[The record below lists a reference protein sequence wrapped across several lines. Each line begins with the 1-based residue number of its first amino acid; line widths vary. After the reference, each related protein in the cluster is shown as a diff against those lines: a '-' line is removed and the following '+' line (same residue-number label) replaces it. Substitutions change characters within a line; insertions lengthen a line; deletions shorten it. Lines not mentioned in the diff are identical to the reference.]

1 MRKLMQRGAAVLLLA
16 SASSLAGCTREAG
29 AGGAAMQARP
39 PAAVTVA
46 AAATRD
52 VPVYLDEIGRC
63 VSREVVTIQAQ
74 AAGTIT
80 ALHFKDGQDVKKG
93 DLLFTIDKRPY
104 QAQLDL
110 AEATLQENLAQL
122 ELAKVDVARA
132 ARMVETKAGTEA
144 EYDAKRAALAVA
156 EARVHQSHAQID
168 AAKVNLGYCEICSP
182 IDGRAGQRLV
192 DPGNV
197 VSTSNGG
204 TQLLVIQRQDPI
216 HVDFTVTE
224 AELARVRK
232 ALEAGKLTVEAR
244 LPEFSQEVRRGE
256 LTFLDSSVQDFTG
269 TVKLRATME
278 NKDRFFWPGQFVR
291 VRLVL
296 GTKKDAVLVPGTATQ
311 LSQQGPFV
319 FLVKSDSTVE
329 LRQVKAGQRQGDEV
343 VIEEGLAAGDR
354 VVLTGQLMLYPG
366 APVQVV
372 PGKEAEKP

>member
-1 MRKLMQRGAAVLLLA
+1 MQRGAAVLLLA
-16 SASSLAGCTREAG
+16 SASTLAGCTREAG
-29 AGGAAMQARP
+29 AGGPAASARP

-46 AAATRD
+46 VAATRD

-93 DLLFTIDKRPY
+93 DLLFTIDARPY

-110 AEATLQENLAQL
+110 AEATLQENEAQL
-122 ELAKVDVARA
+122 ALAKVDVARA
-132 ARMVETKAGTEA
+132 QRMVETKAGTEA
-144 EYDAKRAALAVA
+144 EYDAKKAALAVA
-156 EARVHQSHAQID
+156 DARVRASHAQIA
-168 AAKVNLGYCEICSP
+168 AAKVNLDYCEIRSP

-197 VSTSNGG
+197 VTANNDK
-204 TQLLVIQRQDPI
+204 TPLLVIQRQDPI

-224 AELARVRK
+224 AELSRVRK

-244 LPEFSQEVRRGE
+244 LPEGSAEMRSGD
-256 LTFLDSSVQDFTG
+256 LTFLDSSVQDGSG
-269 TVKLRATME
+269 TVKLRATMA
-278 NKDRFFWPGQFVR
+278 NQDRFFWPGQFVR

-296 GTKKDAVLVPGTATQ
+296 GTKKDAVLVPAAAQQ

-319 FLVKSDSTVE
+319 FLVKGDSTVE
-329 LRQVKAGQRQGDEV
+329 LRPVKSGQRQGDDL
-343 VIEEGLAAGDR
+343 VIDQGLAPGDK
-354 VVLTGQLMLYPG
+354 VVLTGQMMLYPG
-366 APVQVV
+366 AAVQVM
-372 PGKEAEKP
+372 PGEAEKK